1 MSQPLPTGG
10 FKWVN
15 VNPNQI
21 NELVHG
27 DKGYLVEVD
36 VRYPTEIHGSHNELP
51 FLSERMEINGI
62 TKLVP
67 NLRNK
72 TKYVVHIRALAQ
84 ALEHGLILER
94 IHRAIEFNQSAWMK
108 PYIDFNTK
116 LRSLAKNDFEK
127 DFFKLMNNAVFS
139 KTMESIGNHKNTKLV
154 TTEEKFTKL
163 VMKPNFK
170 SSVLFGENLMGFEI
184 GKVKVVMNKPVYLG
198 QAILD
203 LSKLVMYEFYYDYM
217 RRKYNSQSLKLCYTD
232 TDSPVYQIRTD
243 DFYADITSEVPARFD
258 TSAHRSDRPLPTG
271 LNKKVI
277 GLMKDEMGG
286 DIIKGFVALRPKLYS
301 YRFGSKE
308 HKKCK
313 GIKKNVVKKTL
324 TLEDYKN
331 CLFNKTNI
339 LRSQLLFR
347 SYKHDVHTI
356 EVNKLALSSDD
367 DKRIIQPDGFST
379 RAIR

>member
-15 VNPNQI
+15 VDPNQI
-21 NELVHG
+21 HELAYR
-27 DKGYLVEVD
+27 DKGYLLEVD
-36 VRYPTEIHGSHNELP
+36 VRYPTEIHDSHDELP
-51 FLSERMEINGI
+51 FLSKRMEINGV

-84 ALEHGLILER
+84 ALEHELILER
-94 IHRAIEFNQSAWMK
+94 IHRAIEFNQLAWMK
-108 PYIDFNTK
+108 PYIDLNTK
-116 LRSLAKNDFEK
+116 LRYLATNDFEK
-127 DFFKLMNNAVFS
+127 DFFKLMNNAVFGN
-139 KTMESIGNHKNTKLV
+139 TMENIRNHKNIKLV
-154 TTEEKFTKL
+154 TTEDKFMKL

-170 SSVLFGENLMGFEI
+170 SSILFGENLMGFEM

-198 QAILD
+198 QVILD
-203 LSKLVMYEFYYDYM
+203 LSKLVMYEFHHDYI
-217 RRKYNSQSLKLCYTD
+217 RRKYDSQNLKLCYMD
-232 TDSPVYQIRTD
+232 TGSLVYQIH
-243 DFYADITSEVPARFD
+243 ADIASEVPARFD

-286 DIIKGFVALRPKLYS
+286 DIIEEFVALRPKLYS
-301 YRFGSKE
+301 YRVGSKE

-324 TLEDYKN
+324 TFEDYKN

-339 LRSQLLFR
+339 LRSQLLFK
-347 SYKHDVHTI
+347 SYKHDVDMI

-367 DKRIIQPDGFST
+367 DKRIIQPDGIST
-379 RAIR
+379 RAIISPY